1 MNNTDKQNI
10 AARGFVFRILPWLIC
25 GLGALFYIYEY
36 VLRITPGVIT
46 VDLMRFFGINSL
58 VVSNLAAFYYYAYT
72 PMQLP
77 VGVLMDRFG
86 PKRLLVLACLICAIG
101 SFMFA
106 ETTHITVASIGRFL
120 VGFGSAFAF
129 VGVLKL
135 ATIWLPPNRFAL
147 VSGLASALGAVGAA
161 IGFVSIQRII
171 NHIYWQDMV
180 DITAIS
186 GVILAAIMYV
196 VIKDRPKHIAEKHA
210 LINWSEIIGGFTL
223 VMKNKYIWVNGM
235 IGCFLYLPAA
245 VFAELWG
252 KQYLMAAHGYTAD
265 QAVIGISF
273 VFFGF
278 ACGGPVFGFISDV
291 LKNRRIPM
299 AIGAIGA
306 AAVFCTILY
315 MPNLTMTT
323 INILLFV
330 FGITYSAQVIVFA
343 VGRELSPNYVAG
355 TAIAVTNMFVMLS
368 GSFFE
373 TAVGEFL
380 KLGWDHTIVDG
391 VPNYSGLD
399 FTHSLTIIPALLI
412 LSLILIFFLKETHGH
427 VNDQEN
433 LVEEDKVI
441 SDDESMF
448 QQH

>member
-1 MNNTDKQNI
+1 MSYVTLQTQKKSFFGKI
-10 AARGFVFRILPWLIC
+10 FPWLVC
-25 GLGALFYIYEY
+25 ALGALFYIYEY

-46 VDLMRFFGINSL
+46 VELMRFFGINAL

-86 PKRLLVLACLICAIG
+86 PRRLITIACLICAIG
-101 SFMFA
+101 SFMFG
-106 ETTHITVASIGRFL
+106 ETTSLTVASIGRFL

-147 VSGLASALGAVGAA
+147 VTGLAAAMGAIGAAVG
-161 IGFVSIQRII
+161 FVTIQKLI
-171 NHIYWQDMV
+171 NHIHWQDMI
-180 DITAIS
+180 DITAVS
-186 GVILAAIMYV
+186 GVILAAAIFF
-196 VIKDRPKHIAEKHA
+196 ILKDRPKEEAAKYRH
-210 LINWSEIIGGFTL
+210 INWGSVIGGFVT

-252 KQYLMAAHGYTAD
+252 KQYLVASHGYTSD

-278 ACGGPVFGFISDV
+278 ALGGPIFGFISDI
-291 LKNRRIPM
+291 LKNRRLPM
-299 AIGAIGA
+299 AVGAVLSA
-306 AAVFCTILY
+306 AIFCAILY
-315 MPNLTMTT
+315 MPNLS
-323 INILLFV
+323 INVINVLLFC
-330 FGITYSAQVIVFA
+330 FGIAYSAQAIVFA
-343 VGRELSPNYVAG
+343 VGRELSPSHVSA

-368 GSFFE
+368 GSIFE
-373 TAVGEFL
+373 TVVGEFL
-380 KLGWDHTIVDG
+380 KLGWDHTVIDG

-399 FTHSLTIIPALLI
+399 FTHALTVIPILLI
-412 LSLILIFFLKETHGH
+412 SSLILIFFLKETHADV
-427 VNDQEN
+427 VNND
-433 LVEEDKVI
+433 VEKDKVVT
-441 SDDESMF
+441 DDESMF
-448 QQH
+448 QMR